1 MRFLTRI
8 GLTAL
13 TAAALLLPSAT
24 TFAGST
30 TLYVDDRQ
38 ECPDATFFN
47 IQDAIDAAKPGDT
60 VLVCPGVYVKPI
72 VINKKLTLRNKPIPG
87 TRPPQLVAQ
96 NIDTMIRVENT
107 KDVTIRGFRI
117 TAEGTDGIVADTADH
132 VSIQNMNIDDAR
144 VGISLGGANSE
155 VLDTVVTNSATSIF
169 VNGPQANIKNNKISG
184 GDTGMLFTKADK
196 AQVTK
201 NTVTNI
207 SHVGIVIDG
216 ATNSTFSDNI
226 TDFNGIGIDIANG
239 ATNNTI
245 RNGSARNNVGSGIS
259 VTETTHDNTIKGYRA
274 QGSSVDIIDTSHG
287 TKTAGTANTYIKNTC
302 DTSVPLGVCDS
313 VATKLH

>member
-1 MRFLTRI
+1 
-8 GLTAL
+8 
-13 TAAALLLPSAT
+13 
-24 TFAGST
+24 
-30 TLYVDDRQ
+30 
-38 ECPDATFFN
+38 
-47 IQDAIDAAKPGDT
+47 
-60 VLVCPGVYVKPI
+60 
-72 VINKKLTLRNKPIPG
+72 
-87 TRPPQLVAQ
+87 
-96 NIDTMIRVENT
+96 MIRVENT

-117 TAEGTDGIVADTADH
+117 TARRADGIVADTADH

-169 VNGPQANIKNNKISG
+169 VHGPQANIKNNKISG

-207 SHVGIVIDG
+207 GHVGIVIDG

-259 VTETTHDNTIKGYRA
+259 VTETTHDNIIKGYRA